1 MAIDMKKTIA
11 EAASSLL
18 FEKRVKKL
26 TVKDIVE
33 ECHITRQA
41 FYYHFEDI
49 PDLIHWVLYQE
60 VDVILEECM
69 AEQDIERGIRHF
81 FSLAAQLQPY
91 AIRGIQSSYGDEI
104 GRLLEQFFYDLFQD
118 IIKGTGFIYFSKH
131 FTSSFPRYVLHMF
144 YYKRYRSG

>member
-1 MAIDMKKTIA
+1 M
-11 EAASSLL
+11 
-18 FEKRVKKL
+18 
-26 TVKDIVE
+26 E

-104 GRLLEQFFYDLFQD
+104 GRLLEQFFYDLFQKVVDLQTGMRD
-118 IIKGTGFIYFSKH
+118 IPKKTDSLSCIIIARLLWDCFGNGQNRIRRISIT
-131 FTSSFPRYVLHMF
+131 
-144 YYKRYRSG
+144 